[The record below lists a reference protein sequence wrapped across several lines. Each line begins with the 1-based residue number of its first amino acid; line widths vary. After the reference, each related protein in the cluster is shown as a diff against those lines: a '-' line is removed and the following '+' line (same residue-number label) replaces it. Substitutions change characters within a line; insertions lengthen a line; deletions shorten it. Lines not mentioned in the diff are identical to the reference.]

1 MPKKSKAESY
11 IGFCIKAGKLTCGFN
26 AVELLKKDVFLLL
39 LCDTVSDNG
48 KKSAEKLQRRFGCE
62 TLLFSGKTLEEA
74 TGKTGCKLAAVREKN
89 LAKAILSVEDENIR
103 KYSGGNI

>member
-1 MPKKSKAESY
+1 MPKSKAESY

-26 AVELLKKDVFLLL
+26 AVEALKKDVYLLL
-39 LCDTVSDNG
+39 LCYTTTENG
-48 KKSAEKLQRRFGCE
+48 KKSAEKLQKRFGCE
-62 TLLFSGKTLEEA
+62 MLLFRGKTLEDA
-74 TGKTGCKLAAVREKN
+74 TGRKGCKLAAVREKN

>member
-1 MPKKSKAESY
+1 MDCKSTGIAAAKHFAFKNKIHTS
-11 IGFCIKAGKLTCGFN
+11 
-26 AVELLKKDVFLLL
+26 
-39 LCDTVSDNG
+39 VSDNG
-48 KKSAEKLQRRFGCE
+48 KKSAENLQRRFGCE
-62 TLLFSGKTLEEA
+62 MLLFCGKTLEEA

>member
-1 MPKKSKAESY
+1 M
-11 IGFCIKAGKLTCGFN
+11 
-26 AVELLKKDVFLLL
+26 
-39 LCDTVSDNG
+39 
-48 KKSAEKLQRRFGCE
+48 
-62 TLLFSGKTLEEA
+62 LLFCGKTLEEA